1 MALVNRWYRILE
13 TLVAHRRVGVEEMRT
28 DLDVSLSTLQKSL
41 EQLNDLLT
49 PDLEIKQEE
58 GMLSIEVYDYVRLE
72 EILSGSLRKESDFN
86 SSSKRSS
93 YLIKRLLQSE
103 EPLKIDDLAEEIGV
117 SRTTINK
124 DLKQVKELADQFQ
137 VTLSGKP
144 NRGIEVTGTELN
156 LRLFYLHHVYTYFD
170 SDTLAAESYNFL
182 EKLYETFHIPK
193 KTQELMTKVIAITVA
208 RVKRNRLLSEP
219 ISYYSNEL
227 MDSDLMIQ
235 LVYHIEMQYQLSLSQ
250 YEQDFL
256 SFPLNT
262 QYVDGLDYQSRSEQD
277 LQQIYLEMIQEVQKS
292 LLVHVDEDKLFLE
305 LHTHLKF
312 LLNRLIFHVQTRDI
326 FHGEIQHKYPLAFEM
341 ARVSGEFLEG
351 RFGHPVEL
359 GELSYLALYFEMI
372 LREEQQGSEIK
383 KRKIAVVCTTGR
395 GTANMI
401 FRQLRRVLGRDIEI
415 TQYSEENFN
424 PEADDDY
431 FAIFTTIPL
440 KLSNLQSPLVHIT
453 NLFDDQWLRDEWQ
466 RVNRY
471 HQKNL
476 ETIVLKFI
484 RLPKSERY
492 EDYLVVMASQ
502 LQKQGLVD
510 ENFIQRTLE
519 REHQQS
525 TVFGNGIGFPHT
537 INQCDTKTILMLG
550 VLDDVHYEGSE
561 PVEFIFLVAIPHQIE
576 SKMEAELLE
585 LYDDIFRIANDPHLK
600 SDLKRIQTETE
611 FVDLTRSKGV
621 F

>member
-13 TLVAHRRVGVEEMRT
+13 TLVALRRVSVEEMRA

-41 EQLNDLLT
+41 EQLNDLLA
-49 PDLEIKQEE
+49 PDLEIIQEE
-58 GMLSIEVYDYVRLE
+58 GLLSIEVYDYVRLE
-72 EILSGSLRKESDFN
+72 DILAGSLRKDSDFN

-103 EPLKIDDLAEEIGV
+103 EPLRIEDLAEEIGV

-124 DLKQVKELADQFQ
+124 DLKQVKELAGRFQ
-137 VTLSGKP
+137 VTILGKP
-144 NRGIEVTGTELN
+144 NRGLEVVGTELN
-156 LRLFYLHHVYTYFD
+156 LRLFYLHHVYAYFN
-170 SDTLAAESYNFL
+170 SDMLVAETQSFL
-182 EKLYETFHIPK
+182 EELYETFNIPK
-193 KTQELMTKVIAITVA
+193 KTQELMTKVISITIG
-208 RVKRNRLLSEP
+208 RVKRNRSLSEP

-227 MDSDLMIQ
+227 MDSDLMLQ
-235 LVYHIEMQYQLSLSQ
+235 LIYHIEMQYQLSLGQ

-256 SFPLNT
+256 SFPLNI
-262 QYVDGLDYQSRSEQD
+262 QYIDGLAYQPRPEQD
-277 LQQIYLEMIQEVQKS
+277 LQEIFFEMIREVQNT
-292 LLVHVDEDKLFLE
+292 LIVQVDKDRLFFE

-312 LLNRLIFHVQTRDI
+312 LLNRLIFYVQASDI
-326 FHGEIQHKYPLAFEM
+326 FHGEIQNKYPLAFEM
-341 ARVSGEFLEG
+341 ARVAGEYLG
-351 RFGHPVEL
+351 NRFGRPVEL
-359 GELSYLALYFEMI
+359 SELSYLALYFEMI
-372 LREEQQGSEIK
+372 LREDTQELEVK

-401 FRQLRRVLGRDIEI
+401 FRQLHRVLGRDIEI

-440 KLSNLQSPLVHIT
+440 KLGNLQSPLIHIT
-453 NLFDDQWLRDEWQ
+453 NLFDDQWLREEWQ

-484 RLPKSERY
+484 RLPKAERY
-492 EDYLVVMASQ
+492 EDYLITMASQ
-502 LQKQGLVD
+502 LQVQGLVD
-510 ENFIQRTLE
+510 QAFVQRTLD
-519 REHQQS
+519 REEQQS
-525 TVFGNGIGFPHT
+525 TIFGNGIGFPHT
-537 INQCDTKTILMLG
+537 INQLDTKTVLMLG
-550 VLDDVHYEGSE
+550 VLEEVHIEGKE
-561 PVEFIFLVAIPHQIE
+561 PVELIFLVAIPHQVE

-585 LYDDIFRIANDPHLK
+585 LYDDIFRTANDAHLK
-600 SDLKRIQTETE
+600 SDLKRIQTEAE
-611 FVDLTRSKGV
+611 FIDLTRSKGV

>member
-13 TLVAHRRVGVEEMRT
+13 TLVAHRRVGVEEMRV

-41 EQLNDLLT
+41 EQLNDLLA
-49 PDLEIKQEE
+49 PDLEIRQEE

-156 LRLFYLHHVYTYFD
+156 LRLFYLHQVYAYFD
-170 SDTLAAESYNFL
+170 SDTLVAESHNFL
-182 EKLYETFHIPK
+182 EELYETFHIPK

-208 RVKRNRLLSEP
+208 RVKRNCLLSES

-235 LVYHIEMQYQLSLSQ
+235 LVYHIETQYQLSLSQ

-277 LQQIYLEMIQEVQKS
+277 LQQIYLEMIQEVQKT

-359 GELSYLALYFEMI
+359 AELSYLALYFEMI
-372 LREEQQGSEIK
+372 LREEQQESEIK

-484 RLPKSERY
+484 RLPKAERY

>member
-13 TLVAHRRVGVEEMRT
+13 TLVAHRRVGVEEMRA

-41 EQLNDLLT
+41 EQLNDLLA

-170 SDTLAAESYNFL
+170 SDTLVAESHNFL
-182 EKLYETFHIPK
+182 EELYETFHIPK

-262 QYVDGLDYQSRSEQD
+262 QYVDGLDYQSHSEQD

-351 RFGHPVEL
+351 RFGHSIEWS
-359 GELSYLALYFEMI
+359 ELSYLALYFEMI
-372 LREEQQGSEIK
+372 LRDDKQELENKQ
-383 KRKIAVVCTTGR
+383 RKIAVVCTTGR

-401 FRQLRRVLGRDIEI
+401 FRQLHRVLGRDIEI

-440 KLSNLQSPLVHIT
+440 KLGNLQSPLIHIT
-453 NLFDDQWLRDEWQ
+453 NLFDDQWLREEWQ

-600 SDLKRIQTETE
+600 SDLKRIQAETE

>member
-13 TLVAHRRVGVEEMRT
+13 TLVAQRRVGVEEMRA
-28 DLDVSLSTLQKSL
+28 DLNVSLSTLQKSL
-41 EQLNDLLT
+41 EQLNDLLA

-58 GMLSIEVYDYVRLE
+58 GLLSIEVYDYIRLE
-72 EILSGSLRKESDFN
+72 EILAGSLRKESDFN
-86 SSSKRSS
+86 SSSKRCS
-93 YLIKRLLQSE
+93 YLIKRLLQSA
-103 EPLKIDDLAEEIGV
+103 EPLRIDDLAEEIGV

-124 DLKQVKELADQFQ
+124 DLKQVKELAESFQ
-137 VTLSGKP
+137 VTISGKP
-144 NRGIEVTGTELN
+144 NWGLEVVGTEFN
-156 LRLFYLHHVYTYFD
+156 LRLFYLHHVYAYFD
-170 SDTLAAESYNFL
+170 SDTLVDETKAFL
-182 EKLYETFHIPK
+182 EELYETFRIPK

-208 RVKRNRLLSEP
+208 RVKRHKPLIKP
-219 ISYYSNEL
+219 ISYYSNDLLDSEL
-227 MDSDLMIQ
+227 MVQ
-235 LVYHIEMQYQLSLSQ
+235 LIYYIEMQYQLSLSQ

-262 QYVDGLDYQSRSEQD
+262 QYVDGLDYQPRSD
-277 LQQIYLEMIQEVQKS
+277 SNLQEIYSEMIQEVQHT
-292 LLVHVDEDKLFLE
+292 LMVQVDEKKLFLE

-312 LLNRLIFHVQTRDI
+312 LLNRLIFHVQARDI

-341 ARVSGEFLEG
+341 ARVAGDYLEG

-359 GELSYLALYFEMI
+359 SELSYLALYFEMI
-372 LREEQQGSEIK
+372 LREDTQELEVK

-401 FRQLRRVLGRDIEI
+401 FRQLHRVLGRDIEI

-440 KLSNLQSPLVHIT
+440 KLGNLQSPLIHIT
-453 NLFDDQWLRDEWQ
+453 NLFDDQWLREEWQ

-484 RLPKSERY
+484 RLPKAERY
-492 EDYLVVMASQ
+492 EDYLITMASQ
-502 LQKQGLVD
+502 LQVQGLVD
-510 ENFIQRTLE
+510 QAFVQRTLD
-519 REHQQS
+519 REEQQS
-525 TVFGNGIGFPHT
+525 TIFGNGIGFPHT
-537 INQCDTKTILMLG
+537 INQLDTKTVLMLG
-550 VLDDVHYEGSE
+550 VLEEAHIEGKE
-561 PVEFIFLVAIPHQIE
+561 PVELIFLVAIPHQVE

-585 LYDDIFRIANDPHLK
+585 LYDDIFRIANDAHLK
-600 SDLKRIQTETE
+600 SDLKRIQTEAE
-611 FVDLTRSKGV
+611 FIDLTRSKGV